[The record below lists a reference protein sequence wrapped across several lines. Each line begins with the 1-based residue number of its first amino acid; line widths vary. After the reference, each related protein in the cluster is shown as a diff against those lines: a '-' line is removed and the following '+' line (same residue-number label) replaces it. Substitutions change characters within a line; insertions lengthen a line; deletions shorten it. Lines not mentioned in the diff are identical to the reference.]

1 MKMHCASSAVQD
13 RPDRTVK
20 KRRAMLPL
28 AAPLLAGLIL
38 AGCDAKVGEID
49 VWMQEVRAT
58 TPPVRNTLDEP
69 KKFSPFYYD
78 LVEEIP
84 PFSAIKLAALQ
95 DPMQVRAKG
104 GLAPDVN
111 RRREV
116 LENFPIEQI
125 RMVGYVRSSQ
135 FNSALLQVDQTIYQA
150 RIGNYAGQNFGVVTN
165 IGETKVALRELV
177 QDATGDW
184 VERETVLK
192 LQEKGK

>member
-1 MKMHCASSAVQD
+1 MKTQDLAASQASPERQSTR
-13 RPDRTVK
+13 RP
-20 KRRAMLPL
+20 AALPL
-28 AAPLLAGLIL
+28 AGALLASFVL
-38 AGCDAKVGEID
+38 AGCDARIAEID

-58 TPPVRNTLDEP
+58 TPPIRTRLEEP
-69 KKFSPFYYD
+69 KRFNPFYYD
-78 LVEEIP
+78 LVEEIQ
-84 PFSAIKLAALQ
+84 PFSPIKLAALQ

-125 RMVGYVRSSQ
+125 QMVGFMRSSRY
-135 FNSALLQVDQTIYQA
+135 NAALLQVDQTIYQA

-165 IGETKVALRELV
+165 IGETEVALRELV

>member
-1 MKMHCASSAVQD
+1 MKTSGFRSH
-13 RPDRTVK
+13 
-20 KRRAMLPL
+20 RAMPGRRPTTVVTSAPL
-28 AAPLLAGLIL
+28 AATLLVGVLL

-58 TPPVRNTLDEP
+58 TPPVRTRIEEP
-69 KKFSPFYYD
+69 KRFSPFYYE
-78 LVEEIP
+78 LVEEIS
-84 PFSAIKLAALQ
+84 PFSPVKLAALQ

-125 RMVGYVRSSQ
+125 QMVGFMRSSR
-135 FNSALLQVDQTIYQA
+135 FNTALLQVDQTIYQA

-165 IGETKVALRELV
+165 IGETEVALRELV

>member
-1 MKMHCASSAVQD
+1 MKPSKTLTQRDLSGRQTANPVG
-13 RPDRTVK
+13 RL
-20 KRRAMLPL
+20 MLPGALL
-28 AAPLLAGLIL
+28 AATLL
-38 AGCDAKVGEID
+38 AGCDARLGELD

-58 TPPVRNTLDEP
+58 TPPIRTRIAEP
-69 KKFSPFYYD
+69 KSFKPFRYT

-84 PFSAIKLAALQ
+84 PFSPVKMAALQ

-116 LENFPIEQI
+116 LENFPVEQI
-125 RMVGYVRSSQ
+125 QMVGFMRNSR
-135 FNSALLQVDQTIYQA
+135 FNTALLQVDKTIYQA
-150 RIGNYAGQNFGVVTN
+150 RVGNYAGQNYGVVTR
-165 IGETKVALRELV
+165 IGETEVALRELV

>member
-1 MKMHCASSAVQD
+1 MKTQESAASQA
-13 RPDRTVK
+13 RPERQSTG
-20 KRRAMLPL
+20 RARALPV
-28 AAPLLAGLIL
+28 AGALLAGMLL
-38 AGCDAKVGEID
+38 AGCDANVAEID

-58 TPPVRNTLDEP
+58 TPPIRTRLEEP
-69 KKFSPFYYD
+69 KRFSPFYYD
-78 LVEEIP
+78 LVEEIQ
-84 PFSAIKLAALQ
+84 PFSPIKLAALQ

-125 RMVGYVRSSQ
+125 QMVGFMRSSRY
-135 FNSALLQVDQTIYQA
+135 NTALLQVEQTIYQA
-150 RIGNYAGQNFGVVTN
+150 RVGNYAGQNYGVVTN
-165 IGETKVALRELV
+165 IGETEVALRELV